1 MATTRERERERTR
14 RMCTVINGDAG
25 GLSIQFFSISKNQHG
40 GLHRENIDENI
51 ILKQKMGRT
60 IIVEEKVGDYISSL
74 YGNYQWQ
81 LGIIIG
87 QVSFFWFH
95 CPWLIE
101 VERYPVLNPLTPFL
115 CFFFSCC
122 VFLPLSSC

>member
-1 MATTRERERERTR
+1 
-14 RMCTVINGDAG
+14 MCTVIKGDAG

-40 GLHRENIDENI
+40 GLHRENIDQKSQLDI
-51 ILKQKMGRT
+51 ILKQRMGRT
-60 IIVEEKVGDYISSL
+60 IVVEEKVGEYISSL

-101 VERYPVLNPLTPFL
+101 VERYPVLNPLTLFL
-115 CFFFSCC
+115 CFSFLFFL
-122 VFLPLSSC
+122 FFLSS

>member
-1 MATTRERERERTR
+1 MATTRELERERR
-14 RMCTVINGDAG
+14 KRMCTVIKGDAG

-40 GLHRENIDENI
+40 GLHRENIDQKSQLDI

-87 QVSFFWFH
+87 QVSFFFGFIAR
-95 CPWLIE
+95 P
-101 VERYPVLNPLTPFL
+101 YG
-115 CFFFSCC
+115 
-122 VFLPLSSC
+122 

>member
-1 MATTRERERERTR
+1 
-14 RMCTVINGDAG
+14 MCTVIKGDAG

-40 GLHRENIDENI
+40 GLHRENIDQKSQLDI
-51 ILKQKMGRT
+51 ILKQRMGRT

-101 VERYPVLNPLTPFL
+101 VERTLPCLKPSDTFSL
-115 CFFFSCC
+115 FFFSFLF
-122 VFLPLSSC
+122 VFP